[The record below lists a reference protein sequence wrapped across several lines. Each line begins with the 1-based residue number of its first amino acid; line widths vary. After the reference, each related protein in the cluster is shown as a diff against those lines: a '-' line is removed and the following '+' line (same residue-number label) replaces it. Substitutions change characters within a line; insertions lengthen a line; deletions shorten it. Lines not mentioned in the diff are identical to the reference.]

1 MPVPTEY
8 DPVDPHQRIVLGASA
23 RWLAKPGAV
32 ATCIILQAETEN
44 IRYRL
49 DTVAATATVGFQL
62 AAGQITIIP
71 TVVGGISVCREAAGA
86 VIQIQW
92 IS

>member
-1 MPVPTEY
+1 MFAPTEY
-8 DPVDPHQRIVLGASA
+8 DIVGTHQRIALAAAA
-23 RWLAKPGAV
+23 RWLAKPEAV

-49 DTVAATATVGFQL
+49 DGTPATATVGFQL
-62 AAGQITIIP
+62 AAGQITTIP
-71 TVVGGISVCREAAGA
+71 TVVGGVSVCREADGA
-86 VIQIQW
+86 VVQYQW

>member
-1 MPVPTEY
+1 MFAPTEY
-8 DPVDPHQRIVLGASA
+8 NPIGTHQRIVLGAAA
-23 RWLAKPGAV
+23 RWLAKPAAE
-32 ATCIILQAETEN
+32 ATCVILQAETQN

-49 DTVAATATVGFQL
+49 DGQAATATVGFQL
-62 AAGQITIIP
+62 VAGQITVIP
-71 TVVGGISVCREAAGA
+71 TVIGGVSVCREANGA